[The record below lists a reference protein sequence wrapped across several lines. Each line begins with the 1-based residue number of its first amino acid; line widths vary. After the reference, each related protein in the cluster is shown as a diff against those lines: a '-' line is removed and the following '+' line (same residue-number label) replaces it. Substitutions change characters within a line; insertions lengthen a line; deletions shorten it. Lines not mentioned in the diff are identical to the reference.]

1 MTNNN
6 RIRIQL
12 MMTGCPKD
20 IIISVLTQEFLE
32 CIELKSHQS
41 FLLTGLTPV
50 FLKNNQTPTPNPCWS
65 IARAVDSSEH
75 EPMDTLYVEQQGDD
89 IHVLMSCSVMNLLRE
104 VEDIEN
110 KDLEN
115 KEDIDEDEEGP
126 KRNWLDKVDAR
137 VCSDEKASDFIFDL
151 GESVIHCPPAGMV
164 HENDYEAFGNVLD
177 TLKRYLRVS
186 PEGSLK
192 APKSSLKDEPYER
205 QYTYP
210 PLTSEDVLKY
220 EVNEY
225 EDDE

>member
-12 MMTGCPKD
+12 MMSGCPKD
-20 IIISVLTQEFLE
+20 IIISVLAQEFLE
-32 CIELKSHQS
+32 CIELKSHQR

-50 FLKNNQTPTPNPCWS
+50 FLKSKDYTPTPNPCWS

-75 EPMDTLYVEQQGDD
+75 EPIDTLYVDQQGDD

-110 KDLEN
+110 RDLEN
-115 KEDIDEDEEGP
+115 KDIEDEEDEPP
-126 KRNWLDKVDAR
+126 KRNWIDKVDAR
-137 VCSDEKASDFIFDL
+137 VCLDEKASDFIFDL

-186 PEGSLK
+186 HK
-192 APKSSLKDEPYER
+192 DSLKDEPYER